1 MVRMLRLE
9 KRLTIQ
15 DLADRSGIERSFLS
29 RLERGEREWT
39 VNTLAKVMNGLGEKI
54 VVVF

>member
-1 MVRMLRLE
+1 MLRLE